1 MARKFIINNGYLR
14 LANVE
19 LHRELAR
26 DHSTTKGGGH
36 FHVDI
41 ENKKVYLYGK
51 SCDYGKAKIADI
63 SEAIKRGNFTASL
76 DEYTFYYW
84 DTDDMNEAIKNGVLL
99 LQNT

>member
-14 LANVE
+14 FANVE

-51 SCDYGKAKIADI
+51 SIDYGKAKREDIA
-63 SEAIKRGNFTASL
+63 EAVKNGNFTASL
-76 DEYTFYYW
+76 DEYAFYYF
-84 DTDDMNEAIKNGVLL
+84 DTDDMDEAIKNGVILT
-99 LQNT
+99 QNS